1 MSSAN
6 AAAKKRRAP
15 ADPPTQNKLQPAM
28 QPVGQGINQSM
39 NSPGLT
45 LPQVISVIDKR
56 LITLETFMVESKRT
70 VQFSNLPTPPTTMN
84 QPSPSMDEFNSRFEI
99 LANEIANMKN
109 IILSLQTYTS
119 QYFQESVFK
128 QTQKRQVVGQLIRA
142 ETTLQSVLAERL
154 LVKALIFSLLTIHT
168 QNKRQP

>member
-109 IILSLQTYTS
+109 IILSLQTYTMDVNKMLM
-119 QYFQESVFK
+119 EE
-128 QTQKRQVVGQLIRA
+128 RIRMVSNDA
-142 ETTLQSVLAERL
+142 EFETEEGVEVEKDLEISNA
-154 LVKALIFSLLTIHT
+154 
-168 QNKRQP
+168 